1 MLRFSKSEDCV
12 QKHCTP
18 NTLPCRIH
26 YDGPV
31 NASPRYWAPETA
43 EGQCPIELL
52 LHPSQTPFRGS
63 FITVGKPEA
72 YFRGRKLRG
81 HEIDVPQGYR
91 GVIVKEGGKDK
102 SAFQNTGREY
112 SEGDEGEEE
121 QEEVTMLNEVGS
133 FEKVVIWN
141 HESMVEGDDAFL
153 KGLSEWIGL
162 AEAVS
167 LLSIRA
173 EIH

>member
-43 EGQCPIELL
+43 E
-52 LHPSQTPFRGS
+52 
-63 FITVGKPEA
+63 VGKPEA

-121 QEEVTMLNEVGS
+121 QEEINMLNEVGS

-162 AEAVS
+162 AEA
-167 LLSIRA
+167 
-173 EIH
+173 IHAPGEEKTS